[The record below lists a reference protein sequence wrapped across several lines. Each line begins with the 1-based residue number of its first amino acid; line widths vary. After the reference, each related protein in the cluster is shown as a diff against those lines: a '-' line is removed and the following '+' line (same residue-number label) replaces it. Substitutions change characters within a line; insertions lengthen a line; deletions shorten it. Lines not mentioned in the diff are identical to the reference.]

1 MMTREQYRDWY
12 YHQMLI
18 NNSGCGTPLMLC
30 LVIVIVATML
40 CSCRSIQYVPV
51 ETVKTERVEVH
62 DTVTVA
68 DSTARSDSTATNTK
82 MLLQK
87 VDSAYLAL
95 LGVINAPQEAWLL
108 QYEKE
113 TTQKTSES
121 VSHKESEKQSSDSVR
136 IEYKDRPFPVEKQL
150 TRWQS
155 FCIDYGKIMLGMT
168 VASIA
173 VIVVLVILWRRKKR

>member
-51 ETVKTERVEVH
+51 ETVKTEYRTQHDTIIEKDTVNHELESILREANEGDSLMLAQMGIKLKENERLLILLQRELKEAKSERKEVKS
-62 DTVTVA
+62 DTVTV
-68 DSTARSDSTATNTK
+68 
-82 MLLQK
+82 
-87 VDSAYLAL
+87 
-95 LGVINAPQEAWLL
+95 
-108 QYEKE
+108 KE
-113 TTQKTSES
+113 EVQ
-121 VSHKESEKQSSDSVR
+121 VP
-136 IEYKDRPFPVEKQL
+136 YPVEKQL

-168 VASIA
+168 VAAIA